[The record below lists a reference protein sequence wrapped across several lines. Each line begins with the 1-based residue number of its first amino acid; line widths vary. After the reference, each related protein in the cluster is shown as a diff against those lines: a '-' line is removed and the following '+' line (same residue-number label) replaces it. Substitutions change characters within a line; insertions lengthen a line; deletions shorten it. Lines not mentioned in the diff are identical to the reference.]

1 MVTIPGEMMQLSG
14 RSFISALAVTAALVS
29 TAVYGQKDST
39 AKETY
44 TPMVGQEGKDVVWVP
59 TSQTLVDRM
68 LDMAQLTPKDRLVD
82 LGSGD
87 GVTVIT
93 AAKRGIKARGIEYN
107 PDMVALSKKRA
118 QAAGV
123 AGRATFVQGDIFK
136 TDFSDATVV
145 TLFLLPNL
153 NVKLRPILLDMP
165 PGTRIIANSFDM
177 SDWEPDETAEVTKGC
192 ETYCRAL
199 KWIVPAKVQ
208 GTWEWDGVNGEP
220 YRVELQ
226 QKYQEVTGQAWE
238 SGAPVPLEG
247 ARLHGNFLELKIGK
261 TGTPA
266 ARNFLL
272 TFEDNLLDSVV
283 DNT

>member
-1 MVTIPGEMMQLSG
+1 MQLGG
-14 RSFISALAVTAALVS
+14 RSFISALAVSLALLS
-29 TAVYGQKDST
+29 TSAMGQKEAS
-39 AKETY
+39 AKDTY

-59 TSQTLVDRM
+59 TSQALVDRM

-93 AAKRGIKARGIEYN
+93 AAKRGIKARGIEFN
-107 PDMVALSKKRA
+107 PDMVALAKRRA

-123 AGRATFVQGDIFK
+123 AGRATFVQGDIFE

-153 NVKLRPILLDMP
+153 NIKLRPILLNMP

-177 SDWEPDETAEVTKGC
+177 ADWEPDETAEVTKDC

-208 GTWEWDGVNGEP
+208 GTWEIDGKKL
-220 YRVELQ
+220 ELTQ
-226 QKYQEVTGQAWE
+226 SFQMFEG
-238 SGAPVPLEG
+238 SLNDGASASKLTEGRLEG
-247 ARLHGNFLELKIGK
+247 ARIRFSIGSDRYVGEVRGK
-261 TGTPA
+261 GMRGTINGSQRWQARRVTG
-266 ARNFLL
+266 
-272 TFEDNLLDSVV
+272 S
-283 DNT
+283 

>member
-1 MVTIPGEMMQLSG
+1 MQLSG
-14 RSFISALAVTAALVS
+14 RSFISALAVAVALVS
-29 TAVYGQKDST
+29 TAVYAQKDSK
-39 AKETY
+39 AKDTY

-59 TSQTLVDRM
+59 TSQALVDRM
-68 LDMAQLTPKDRLVD
+68 LEMAQLTPKDRLVD

-123 AGRATFVQGDIFK
+123 SGRATFVQGDIFQ

-153 NVKLRPILLDMP
+153 NIKLRPILLNMP
-165 PGTRIIANSFDM
+165 PGTRIIANTFDM
-177 SDWEPDETAEVTKGC
+177 ADWEPDETAEVTKDC

-208 GTWEWDGVNGEP
+208 GTWEIDGKKLALTQNFQM
-220 YRVELQ
+220 L
-226 QKYQEVTGQAWE
+226 K
-238 SGAPVPLEG
+238 GALGDGAAPSQLSDGRLEG
-247 ARLHGNFLELKIGK
+247 SRIRFSIGTDRYVGEVRGDGMQGTINGSQRWQARRMAG
-261 TGTPA
+261 
-266 ARNFLL
+266 
-272 TFEDNLLDSVV
+272 S
-283 DNT
+283 

>member
-208 GTWEWDGVNGEP
+208 GTWEINGKKLDLAQ
-220 YRVELQ
+220 RFQ
-226 QKYQEVTGQAWE
+226 M
-238 SGAPVPLEG
+238 LEG
-247 ARLHGNFLELKIGK
+247 SLSEGASANKLSDGRLEGTRIKFSIGNDRYVGEVHGDRMQGTINGSQRWQAKRVAR
-261 TGTPA
+261 
-266 ARNFLL
+266 
-272 TFEDNLLDSVV
+272 S
-283 DNT
+283 

>member
-1 MVTIPGEMMQLSG
+1 MQLSG
-14 RSFISALAVTAALVS
+14 RSFISALAVAVALVS
-29 TAVYGQKDST
+29 TAVYAQKDSE
-39 AKETY
+39 AKDTY

-59 TSQTLVDRM
+59 TSQALVDRM
-68 LDMAQLTPKDRLVD
+68 LKMAQLTPKDRLVD

-123 AGRATFVQGDIFK
+123 SGRATFVQGDIFQ

-145 TLFLLPNL
+145 TLFLLPSL
-153 NVKLRPILLDMP
+153 NIKLRPILLNMP
-165 PGTRIIANSFDM
+165 PGTRIIANTFDM
-177 SDWEPDETAEVTKGC
+177 ADWEPDETAEVTKDC

-208 GTWEWDGVNGEP
+208 GSWEIDGEKLALTQNF
-220 YRVELQ
+220 Q
-226 QKYQEVTGQAWE
+226 M
-238 SGAPVPLEG
+238 LEG
-247 ARLHGNFLELKIGK
+247 TLGD
-261 TGTPA
+261 GTA
-266 ARNFLL
+266 ARQLSDGRLEGSRIRFSIGTDRYVGEVRGDGMQGTING
-272 TFEDNLLDSVV
+272 SQRWQARRMAGS
-283 DNT
+283 